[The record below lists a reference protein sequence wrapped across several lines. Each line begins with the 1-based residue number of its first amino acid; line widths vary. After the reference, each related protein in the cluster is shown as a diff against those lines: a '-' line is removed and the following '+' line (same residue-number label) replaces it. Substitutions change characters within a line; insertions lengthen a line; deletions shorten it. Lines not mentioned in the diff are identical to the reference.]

1 MVPDYC
7 SRREMILEPMTPELH
22 QKIQQIFE
30 AVLDLPPARRA
41 TYLDEVRGM
50 DSDLRSHVALL
61 VEAKSAEDVEVLMS
75 L

>member
-1 MVPDYC
+1 
-7 SRREMILEPMTPELH
+7 MTPERH

-41 TYLDEVRGM
+41 AYLEEVCGT
-50 DSDLRSHVALL
+50 DSDLRSHVARV